1 NPFFGQNATENG
13 ILGKTGY
20 RRLNYTFQQLV
31 NWSQKYGQ
39 HSVAALFGHENFF
52 VRTYSLSASRNNMF
66 DPTNMELSGMVN
78 VRSANSAFTP
88 YNNEGWLFRGQ
99 YDYDAKYFLS
109 GSFRRDASSRFHPKH
124 RWGNFWSLGGAWIIS
139 KEEWLNDQ
147 SWIDELKIK
156 ASYGEQGNDNIGDWR
171 YTNLYTVEA
180 SGSDVSLLPA
190 TMGNE
195 NITWEKNGNFN
206 AGVEFALFNTRLSG
220 SVEGFVRKT
229 SDMLFYFPLPP
240 SMGWTGYYANIG
252 DMMNKGV
259 ELDLHGTVVNTKDFT
274 LGLDLNLTWYKN
286 RISRLPEQRR
296 TGSLEGYRG
305 FSSGNYFYGEGLPMY
320 TLYMFKS
327 AGVDPAT
334 GEQLW
339 YKYRDDLEIPEGLTR
354 NDMPFTAENVTTT
367 NRVSEAD
374 HFNCG
379 TALPSVYGGFG
390 LNANYKWFDLTL
402 GFNYQL
408 GGQCYDSGYAALMG
422 SPTSQGKGTNI
433 HADVLN
439 SWTPENPN
447 SEIPRWQFGD
457 QDFTQTSSRFL

>member
-1 NPFFGQNATENG
+1 MSQDLAWLKFAADMSYTHYEMDSYGSNEGESSSSGNPFAIATSIAPIYPLYMRDGNGQILRNENGQVLYDYGRYAGMTRPVFAGTNAIGDGVYNRSYSKGNALSASGSVEVKLPYGFKVTANQNLDYTEYLSTSFTNPFFGQNATENG

-274 LGLDLNLTWYKN
+274 LGLDLNPVT
-286 RISRLPEQRR
+286 
-296 TGSLEGYRG
+296 
-305 FSSGNYFYGEGLPMY
+305 Y
-320 TLYMFKS
+320 THL
-327 AGVDPAT
+327 
-334 GEQLW
+334 
-339 YKYRDDLEIPEGLTR
+339 
-354 NDMPFTAENVTTT
+354 
-367 NRVSEAD
+367 
-374 HFNCG
+374 
-379 TALPSVYGGFG
+379 
-390 LNANYKWFDLTL
+390 
-402 GFNYQL
+402 
-408 GGQCYDSGYAALMG
+408 
-422 SPTSQGKGTNI
+422 
-433 HADVLN
+433 
-439 SWTPENPN
+439 
-447 SEIPRWQFGD
+447 
-457 QDFTQTSSRFL
+457 